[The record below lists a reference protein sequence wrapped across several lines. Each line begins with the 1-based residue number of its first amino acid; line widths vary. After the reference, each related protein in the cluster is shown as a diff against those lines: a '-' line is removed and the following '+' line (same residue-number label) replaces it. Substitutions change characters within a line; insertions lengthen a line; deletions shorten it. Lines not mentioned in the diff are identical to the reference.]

1 MWCRRVRSQLS
12 AYVDGE
18 LSAAERSAVA
28 EHLSRCEVCSAERES
43 LTKLTRITS
52 LIPEEDLPSGLH
64 SRIMSRLA
72 YAETPPVPAR
82 STARR
87 NQPFGPLVWTAVAGA
102 TATVAFAYVQGR
114 TVQPSVHPAHS
125 SVTASRGTAAQP
137 HAAQPAPLAPRQEEP
152 ISSPIEVRDR
162 PAEGAAL
169 CEAPA
174 PEPIKTANG
183 RSISARDVRTVR
195 KADRDDAADPAGPLV
210 RELQPQPL
218 AVTTPSGKPAMEMRA
233 IEPSPPA
240 VASPEILGMPGD
252 PIVNTTGQGQPLGT
266 EPLVAM
272 EKDAGMR
279 MAGSMPVEEQIEGEE
294 DEGLRSLRMFLEER
308 NRTVPQPPA
317 LDLSRPRRNRKS
329 L

>member
-18 LSAAERSAVA
+18 LSAADRGAVA

-72 YAETPPVPAR
+72 YAEAAPVATRPA
-82 STARR
+82 ARR
-87 NQPFGPLVWTAVAGA
+87 SLPLGPFVWTAVAGA

-114 TVQPSVHPAHS
+114 ATQPSSRLAPAP
-125 SVTASRGTAAQP
+125 SVAASHGPVAQP
-137 HAAQPAPLAPRQEEP
+137 RPEHLAPAVPKQGEP
-152 ISSPIEVRDR
+152 ISTPVLVRDR
-162 PAEGAAL
+162 TVEVPAL
-169 CEAPA
+169 CGSPTAEPQVVSVGRDERLARKATAPA
-174 PEPIKTANG
+174 T
-183 RSISARDVRTVR
+183 SA
-195 KADRDDAADPAGPLV
+195 GLV
-210 RELQPQPL
+210 RESQPQPL
-218 AVTTPSGKPAMEMRA
+218 AVTSPAGKPAMEMRA
-233 IEPSPPA
+233 SEPAAPG
-240 VASPEILGMPGD
+240 VVSPEILGMPGD
-252 PIVNTTGQGQPLGT
+252 PIVNSTGQGQPLGA
-266 EPLVAM
+266 EPLVAI
-272 EKDAGMR
+272 EKDPSMR
-279 MAGSMPVEEQIEGEE
+279 MMAGSAPVEEQIEGEE